1 MEVVRQAEMSINQSP
16 IHFNA
21 PHSSLYKSIKRIKAA
36 EEAGESY
43 DAALAE
49 SGPPPDG
56 DDVYVH
62 SFYTSIESLLHL
74 FNDWIIFFKI
84 IKTILVIWLIP
95 CCRQRIRIFYL
106 DVLTYL

>member
-1 MEVVRQAEMSINQSP
+1 MTDAMEAVRQGEMSINQAA
-16 IHFNA
+16 IHFNV
-21 PHSSLYKSIKRIKAA
+21 PYSSLYNRIKRIKAA

-62 SFYTSIESLLHL
+62 SFYTSIESLLH
-74 FNDWIIFFKI
+74 FIFLNANI
-84 IKTILVIWLIP
+84 DMMTIWTRMILWW
-95 CCRQRIRIFYL
+95 
-106 DVLTYL
+106 